1 MLGNGRGKPLGCD
14 AVPVR
19 NAFRT
24 VATARRVA
32 CGAWLA
38 CAGLSGANAA
48 APALDGATAAASS
61 AATAGPATATV
72 PPQAGASGTAQD
84 WRAREG
90 LYFKRNWGVE
100 IIGMR
105 VTSSGYMLS
114 FRYRVLDPLL
124 ARPLNDEKSKAYVID
139 EATGIRLAVPAM
151 ENIGELRQTAAA
163 KADRNYFI
171 IFGNPLRLVK
181 PGARVS
187 VVVGRFHVSG
197 LVVE

>member
-1 MLGNGRGKPLGCD
+1 MVTL
-14 AVPVR
+14 
-19 NAFRT
+19 
-24 VATARRVA
+24 ARRTI
-32 CGAWLA
+32 CGAWLG
-38 CAGLSGANAA
+38 CATLCGADAAARALDA
-48 APALDGATAAASS
+48 APAGRPAAATAAAPNASVQ
-61 AATAGPATATV
+61 A
-72 PPQAGASGTAQD
+72 QAGASSTAQD